1 MRERWLM
8 CVLLGTLAWGQA
20 VPGAPSPSRPAQAPA
35 DNSAAV
41 PPTAAVITVKG
52 VCSTQPTAA
61 AAKATASKPQTAAK
75 TPAAKTPAGDCQTV
89 ITKAEFEKLA
99 SGVSPNVTPQLRKQL
114 AAVLPRLIAMSNAAK
129 KKGLDRTPQYEE
141 TVKFAKMQILSNGL
155 QRNIQE
161 EAGKIA
167 PEEIEKYYQ
176 EHADT
181 YEQLNVDRLFVP
193 RTKQGE
199 AEAQEDGEKNDKLIE
214 EGQKAKQ
221 AEEKTKPEEGEQAMG
236 KLAESLRARAAAGED
251 FVKLQKEAFDDA
263 GMKIES
269 PTVNLPSV
277 RRTALPPGHAAVFDL
292 KAGDVS
298 QVINDSGGHY
308 IYKVKSKSQIPLDQ
322 AKTEIHSKLQNDRTR
337 EMMDNLNNS
346 FKVETNEAYFGP
358 AAPAGVVGGHPGPG
372 PMPPSPRNQNQP
384 NVPSPA
390 PMPAPPQSP
399 PAAQPPDAK
408 PN

>member
-20 VPGAPSPSRPAQAPA
+20 VPGSPSPSQPAPAPA
-35 DNSAAV
+35 DSSAAV
-41 PPTAAVITVKG
+41 PATAAVITVKG
-52 VCSTQPTAA
+52 VCSTQPAAA
-61 AAKATASKPQTAAK
+61 AAKAMASKPQTAATK
-75 TPAAKTPAGDCQTV
+75 PAAKTPAADCKTV

-99 SGVSPNVTPQLRKQL
+99 NGVSPNVTPQLRKQL

-161 EAGKIA
+161 EAAKIA

-199 AEAQEDGEKNDKLIE
+199 AEAQEEGEKNDKLSE
-214 EGQKAKQ
+214 EAQKAKQ

-263 GMKIES
+263 GMKIET

-277 RRTALPPGHAAVFDL
+277 RRTALPPAHAAVFDL

-322 AKTEIHSKLQNDRTR
+322 AKGEIHSKLQNDRTR

-358 AAPAGVVGGHPGPG
+358 AAPPGVMGGHPGPG
-372 PMPPSPRNQNQP
+372 QMPPSPRNQNQP
-384 NVPSPA
+384 NRPSPA

-399 PAAQPPDAK
+399 PAAQPPAAK